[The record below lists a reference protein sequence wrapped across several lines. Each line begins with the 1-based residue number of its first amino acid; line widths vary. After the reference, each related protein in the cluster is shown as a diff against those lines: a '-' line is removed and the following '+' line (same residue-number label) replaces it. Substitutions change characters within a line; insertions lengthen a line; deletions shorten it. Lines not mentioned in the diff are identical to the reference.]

1 MRPISLHPGRTTA
14 DAVPPASDTTRSP
27 HSCYMYMHWHSC
39 RRSACVVRW
48 KRPPAVPCGFAPTR
62 RSGGRQVTI
71 VTRCACGCSREGTTR
86 MQPHDL
92 SAMRAALNLVSVEP
106 PPEATVN
113 PDNIGIDLDGSSSEL
128 RSATVDAEPERV
140 STSPALVPRSP
151 RLRSSRGENMERR
164 PFPLSKKAGED

>member
-1 MRPISLHPGRTTA
+1 MYLALFATGRCFAPPRAVVA
-14 DAVPPASDTTRSP
+14 DASDHIDALRVAQLARGSTR
-27 HSCYMYMHWHSC
+27 
-39 RRSACVVRW
+39 V
-48 KRPPAVPCGFAPTR
+48 
-62 RSGGRQVTI
+62 
-71 VTRCACGCSREGTTR
+71 
-86 MQPHDL
+86 QPHDL
-92 SAMRAALNLVSVEP
+92 SGMRAALNLVSVEP